1 MRGLPSGLVPQEDQ
15 GVFFAEVRAPEGC
28 TLHETQEIVKKV
40 EERVKKIPELENY
53 AVVSGYGMMAGR
65 SGSCYA
71 TLIIRLKN
79 WNDRPGMNHNI
90 MLVYGRFAMDCKD
103 IKNAKVI
110 PFQMPQVPGYG
121 SNSSVS
127 RPVFD

>member
-1 MRGLPSGLVPQEDQ
+1 
-15 GVFFAEVRAPEGC
+15 
-28 TLHETQEIVKKV
+28 
-40 EERVKKIPELENY
+40 
-53 AVVSGYGMMAGR
+53 
-65 SGSCYA
+65 
-71 TLIIRLKN
+71 
-79 WNDRPGMNHNI
+79 MNHNI

>member
-1 MRGLPSGLVPQEDQ
+1 MRLPVFLPTGLVPQEDQ

-40 EERVKKIPELENY
+40 EEKVKKIPELESY
-53 AVVSGYGMMAGR
+53 AVVSGYGMMAGL

-79 WNDRPGMNHNI
+79 WDDRPGI
-90 MLVYGRFAMDCKD
+90 
-103 IKNAKVI
+103 
-110 PFQMPQVPGYG
+110 
-121 SNSSVS
+121 S
-127 RPVFD
+127 REALLLPPSGTGALRCLYRHPRTDGQW